1 MTPVMTPAS
10 ARGSACIPMILA
22 CVVALACLRPAAA
35 HTPMTA
41 SEASALSAL
50 PIAVSVAAP
59 ASVLVGGGTLVVI
72 AVSRVA
78 EGTLCVLERVSD
90 GTRASVVLA
99 GDAALGASGAAG
111 TVLAVSAVGAGWV
124 LSAAGAAIAFVPNEI
139 GRALLYT
146 EQVTR

>member
-1 MTPVMTPAS
+1 MTARPSSRPRAAS
-10 ARGSACIPMILA
+10 MIVA
-22 CVVALACLRPAAA
+22 CVLALACLRPAAA
-35 HTPMTA
+35 HPPMTA

-72 AVSRVA
+72 AISRVA

-90 GTRASVVLA
+90 GARASIVLA
-99 GDAALGASGAAG
+99 GDAALGASVAAG
-111 TVLAVSAVGAGWV
+111 TVLAVSAIGAGWV